1 MAGWDPTA
9 GSGKKDGAGGR
20 DAPGGIVWL
29 ENGVERPFEPF
40 PERRRPWL
48 EESSAWAT
56 PEGESGE
63 RPDDGD
69 DLPALIWL

>member
-1 MAGWDPTA
+1 M
-9 GSGKKDGAGGR
+9 SGARDKDGAGGR

-29 ENGVERPFEPF
+29 ENGEERPFELL

-63 RPDDGD
+63 RPDDDGD
-69 DLPALIWL
+69 DAPELIWL